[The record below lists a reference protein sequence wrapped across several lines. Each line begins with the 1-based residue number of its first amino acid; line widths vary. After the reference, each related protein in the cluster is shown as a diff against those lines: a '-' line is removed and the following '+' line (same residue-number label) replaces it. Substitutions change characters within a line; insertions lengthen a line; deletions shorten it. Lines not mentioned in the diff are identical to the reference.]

1 MRKRNASL
9 ILHKKSQSAMEY
21 LMTYGWAILII
32 AVVLGA
38 LFQLGVFNAGTFAP
52 KAPPGACQVY
62 RPNGPGTTSF
72 INLEG
77 VCSGELPQYV
87 TNFNLN
93 FPTQAT
99 NYISLGT
106 GLNKYETGT
115 NPISFAV
122 WYDLPFYSTAAATAN
137 IWGDRLNGGSGQD
150 GYGLEVV
157 AGDRN
162 SQFGNPI
169 GSVSIERDFNSGYTY
184 INNGKALSL
193 GWHFLVVTY
202 DGSTLS
208 LYVDGVSTSSASAG
222 SIVPY
227 SIMVI
232 GASGEGSSIASYGY
246 GTVANFQVYNT
257 SLSANEIQYLY
268 DEGIGGAPIKLQNL
282 VGWWPLNGNAN
293 DYSGNNNNGVPSGV
307 TYTNQWTTGYTQP

>member
-1 MRKRNASL
+1 MRRNAA
-9 ILHKKSQSAMEY
+9 HAKSQSAMEY

-38 LFQLGVFNAGTFAP
+38 LFQLGVFNASTFAP
-52 KAPPGACQVY
+52 RAPPGACQVL
-62 RPNGPGTTSF
+62 RPNGPNTATYV
-72 INLEG
+72 NLEG

-87 TNFNLN
+87 TVFNLD

-99 NYISLGT
+99 NYINLGT
-106 GLNKYETGT
+106 VLNKYEMGT

-122 WYDLPFYSTAAATAN
+122 WYDLPFYSTSATTPN
-137 IWGDRLNGGSGQD
+137 IWGDRLNGGSGQE

-157 AGDRN
+157 TGDRN

-169 GSVSIERDFNSGYTY
+169 GSISIERDFSGTYTY
-184 INNGKALSL
+184 INNGKALTV

-208 LYVDGVSTSSASAG
+208 LYVDGVPTSSASTGAI
-222 SIVPY
+222 SAY
-227 SIMVI
+227 SIMAI
-232 GASGEGSSIASYGY
+232 GASGEGSTVTNYGY
-246 GTVANFQVYNT
+246 GMVANFQVYNT
-257 SLSANEIQYLY
+257 SLSDPEVNALY
-268 DEGIGGAPIKLQNL
+268 DEGIGGAPLKLQNL
-282 VGWWPLNGNAN
+282 VGWWPLNGNTN

-307 TYTNQWTTGYTQP
+307 TYTSQWTSDYTPP